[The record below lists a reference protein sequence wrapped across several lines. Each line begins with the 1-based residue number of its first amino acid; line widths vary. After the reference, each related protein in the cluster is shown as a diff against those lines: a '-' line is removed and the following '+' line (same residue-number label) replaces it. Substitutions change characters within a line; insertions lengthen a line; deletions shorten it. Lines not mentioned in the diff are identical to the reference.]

1 MWWQIFPVYPIE
13 HITLCDI
20 TNETSSCITPLFI
33 HISSSICYT
42 THCVL
47 VYQLPDMSLV
57 EMRFGGAV
65 FLHLSPYISLTP
77 LISGT
82 VYITNNTC
90 DIFLQTDEEY
100 TGLLVGHSY
109 PDYEDNPLVTK
120 FRSGSDLTSHDFPNS
135 IDWRTKGVVTSI
147 KNQVR
152 LIIPEGV

>member
-1 MWWQIFPVYPIE
+1 MYYTSIHTYLNNLIE
-13 HITLCDI
+13 HLLHYSLCP
-20 TNETSSCITPLFI
+20 S
-33 HISSSICYT
+33 
-42 THCVL
+42 V
-47 VYQLPDMSLV
+47 PDMSLV

-65 FLHLSPYISLTP
+65 FLHPSPYISLTP

-120 FRSGSDLTSHDFPNS
+120 FRSGRDLTSHDLPNS

-152 LIIPEGV
+152 FINPEGV